1 MSAAGGAARR
11 AGLNVLLL
19 SSRRAAAAPPADEAA
34 AATHWLRWRGDEDD
48 EEHRRQQRAR
58 QQLVNPPT
66 RIAASEPPAPAPAL
80 SSFALTAQRPPTL
93 GLASL
98 VLLAEKQRQ
107 QHHHHHCHHRYR
119 RALATSAAP
128 REQSGSSSSSSSGG
142 NGGGSPAAA
151 EQQEQQPRQQQPLPP
166 PPPPPPQPHSLSD
179 VQGLLDSLSALRLR
193 EELAAASGATPYV
206 PHARLL
212 EMVREMGAAD
222 TAAEAE
228 RVADALVRA
237 GVVLRLGGVVYLRPH
252 EVAEMVLAS
261 VPSDGSAAA
270 QRLGEIER
278 DLERL
283 DRAHADIVA
292 QARRWPR
299 FWLGAGCAAFAAQ
312 LAGFIYLCYWELS
325 WDVVEPLACFVSM
338 GWTLVAWLYF
348 LARGSALDYDAFDS
362 HWTQTGL
369 EKRMAARGF
378 DPERHEQLALARD
391 RYRRYLTAQRA
402 AALAEGVPAGGPVS
416 RAATA
421 SAGAPA
427 GGGGGGE

>member
-1 MSAAGGAARR
+1 MSGRAGASLLLLRSPSSLLFRRPGANDSASTTAALWASSGSRDRVEDNDQKQRSQAQLGGGLAAAAASSSAPPSSASASPLLLTARVGSGGGARRQTPPWQFGAGGPSATPPLPHGLAASM
-11 AGLNVLLL
+11 LLL
-19 SSRRAAAAPPADEAA
+19 S
-34 AATHWLRWRGDEDD
+34 
-48 EEHRRQQRAR
+48 QQ
-58 QQLVNPPT
+58 
-66 RIAASEPPAPAPAL
+66 
-80 SSFALTAQRPPTL
+80 
-93 GLASL
+93 
-98 VLLAEKQRQ
+98 Q
-107 QHHHHHCHHRYR
+107 QHRHG
-119 RALATSAAP
+119 LTTSAAP
-128 REQSGSSSSSSSGG
+128 RKKFDGG
-142 NGGGSPAAA
+142 DDDDDVDDNSKHQHQKLA
-151 EQQEQQPRQQQPLPP
+151 
-166 PPPPPPQPHSLSD
+166 D

-193 EELAAASGATPYV
+193 EELAAASDATPYV

-212 EMVREMGAAD
+212 EIVRETGAAD

-270 QRLGEIER
+270 QRLREIER
-278 DLERL
+278 ELEAL

-362 HWTQTGL
+362 HWTQAGL
-369 EKRMAARGF
+369 ERRMAARGF

-391 RYRRYLTAQRA
+391 RYRRYLSAQRA
-402 AALAEGVPAGGPVS
+402 AALAEGVPAGGVVS
-416 RAATA
+416 SSSSSAAA
-421 SAGAPA
+421 GLSAAAGQGN
-427 GGGGGGE
+427 GGGGGGS

>member
-1 MSAAGGAARR
+1 MSGGAAQ
-11 AGLNVLLL
+11 
-19 SSRRAAAAPPADEAA
+19 AAAATGRSLLVLRRLVGRRTREAADARPEAA
-34 AATHWLRWRGDEDD
+34 AAFW
-48 EEHRRQQRAR
+48 A
-58 QQLVNPPT
+58 
-66 RIAASEPPAPAPAL
+66 
-80 SSFALTAQRPPTL
+80 
-93 GLASL
+93 
-98 VLLAEKQRQ
+98 
-107 QHHHHHCHHRYR
+107 
-119 RALATSAAP
+119 
-128 REQSGSSSSSSSGG
+128 SSSSSSSSTDDGEDDRLRRLRDERGG
-142 NGGGSPAAA
+142 IGAASLLLAGVGVGVGSGAAA
-151 EQQEQQPRQQQPLPP
+151 GLFGGTRRSGLSPHGLAAASFLQQQHHHPFDARGLTTTTSPHKSDESGAPP
-166 PPPPPPQPHSLSD
+166 TTAATTTLASKHSLGD

-193 EELAAASGATPYV
+193 EELNAASDATPYI

-212 EMVREMGAAD
+212 EIVRETGAAD

-261 VPSDGSAAA
+261 VPSDGTAAA
-270 QRLGEIER
+270 HRLRDIER
-278 DLERL
+278 ELELL

-362 HWTQTGL
+362 HWTQQGL
-369 EKRMAARGF
+369 ERRMAALGF
-378 DPERHEQLALARD
+378 DPERHEQLAMARD

-402 AALAEGVPAGGPVS
+402 AALAGGVPAGGVVS
-416 RAATA
+416 SLGAAA
-421 SAGAPA
+421 AAGAASSAVAADDEPGA
-427 GGGGGGE
+427 AAR

>member
-1 MSAAGGAARR
+1 MSGGSATARS
-11 AGLNVLLL
+11 LLL
-19 SSRRAAAAPPADEAA
+19 LRSVCLRTTTTPAKAWAACAASSSRRPDDADDDSGHE
-34 AATHWLRWRGDEDD
+34 RQPRG
-48 EEHRRQQRAR
+48 
-58 QQLVNPPT
+58 V
-66 RIAASEPPAPAPAL
+66 
-80 SSFALTAQRPPTL
+80 F
-93 GLASL
+93 
-98 VLLAEKQRQ
+98 
-107 QHHHHHCHHRYR
+107 
-119 RALATSAAP
+119 AAP
-128 REQSGSSSSSSSGG
+128 REPSWPVSTLPSSSSSSS
-142 NGGGSPAAA
+142 SPPSLLLPIGRRRHGALALAHGLAAG
-151 EQQEQQPRQQQPLPP
+151 PLLSRGLTTTRPTTAADNNATS
-166 PPPPPPQPHSLSD
+166 PQKTPLAD

-193 EELAAASGATPYV
+193 DELSAASDATPYV

-212 EMVREMGAAD
+212 EIVRETGAAD

-261 VPSDGSAAA
+261 VPSDGAAA
-270 QRLGEIER
+270 AGRLREIEGE
-278 DLERL
+278 LEAL

-362 HWTQTGL
+362 HWTQAGL
-369 EKRMAARGF
+369 EKRMAAHGF
-378 DPERHEQLALARD
+378 DPERHERLALARD
-391 RYRRYLTAQRA
+391 RYRRYLSAQRSA
-402 AALAEGVPAGGPVS
+402 ARAEGVGEGEVVS
-416 RAATA
+416 SSSPLPPSSSAEATA
-421 SAGAPA
+421 P
-427 GGGGGGE
+427 